1 MLKKL
6 PKNILFLGLLFFI
19 AGCSSAKLFYSY
31 GDSIASW
38 QLDSY
43 FDLTNEQEEWVEERM
58 RLHLE
63 WHHNEELPR
72 YRRFLLDIQNSA
84 KNGLTM
90 SELDEGFYRFGTKVD
105 RIFER
110 LIPDAVLFLSEIS
123 PEQINNLELVMDE
136 ENEEMMK
143 RMENQQELIQERHE
157 NFWDQMED
165 WFGEFSISQREQIT
179 ELQTKWFT
187 ESPDP
192 SPERMERR
200 RKSQLQFLA
209 LLRSV
214 PEKKELEKWFRQW
227 SLSWEGETNP
237 ARKTKIIQNKKR
249 ILLIDAILSPEQQ
262 LHAVRELDDWVEILE
277 EKIENP

>member
-6 PKNILFLGLLFFI
+6 PKIILFLGLLFFI

-31 GDSIASW
+31 GDSIVSW

-72 YRRFLLDIQNSA
+72 YRRFLLDIQKSA
-84 KNGLTM
+84 KDGLTM

-110 LIPDAVLFLSEIS
+110 LIPDVVLFLSEIS

-227 SLSWEGETNP
+227 SLSWEVDTNP

-262 LHAVRELDDWVEILE
+262 LHAVRELDDWLEILE

>member
-6 PKNILFLGLLFFI
+6 PKIILFLGLLFFI

-31 GDSIASW
+31 GDSIVSW

-72 YRRFLLDIQNSA
+72 YRRFLLDIQKSA
-84 KNGLTM
+84 KDGLTM

-110 LIPDAVLFLSEIS
+110 LIPDVVLFLSEIS

-227 SLSWEGETNP
+227 SLSWEGDTNP

-262 LHAVRELDDWVEILE
+262 LHAVRELDDWLEILE

>member
-6 PKNILFLGLLFFI
+6 PKIILFLGLLFFI

-72 YRRFLLDIQNSA
+72 YRRFLLDIQKSA
-84 KNGLTM
+84 KDGLTM

>member
-6 PKNILFLGLLFFI
+6 PKIILFLGLLFFI
-19 AGCSSAKLFYSY
+19 AGCSSAKFFYSY

-72 YRRFLLDIQNSA
+72 YRRFLLDIQKSA
-84 KNGLTM
+84 KDGLTM

-200 RKSQLQFLA
+200 RKSQLQFLD

>member
-1 MLKKL
+1 MLKQL
-6 PKNILFLGLLFFI
+6 PKIILFLGLLFFI

-72 YRRFLLDIQNSA
+72 YRRFLLDIQKSA
-84 KNGLTM
+84 KDGLTM

>member
-72 YRRFLLDIQNSA
+72 YRRFLLDIQKSA
-84 KNGLTM
+84 KDGLTM

-157 NFWDQMED
+157 NFWEQMED

>member
-72 YRRFLLDIQNSA
+72 YRRFLLDIQKSA
-84 KNGLTM
+84 KDGLTM

-262 LHAVRELDDWVEILE
+262 LHAVRELDDWLEILE

>member
-6 PKNILFLGLLFFI
+6 PKIILFLGLLFFI

-31 GDSIASW
+31 GDSIVSW

-72 YRRFLLDIQNSA
+72 YRRFLLDIQKSA
-84 KNGLTM
+84 KDGLTM

-227 SLSWEGETNP
+227 SLSWEGDTNP

>member
-6 PKNILFLGLLFFI
+6 PKIILFLGLLFFI

-31 GDSIASW
+31 GDSIVSW

-110 LIPDAVLFLSEIS
+110 LIPDVVLFLSEIS

-227 SLSWEGETNP
+227 SLSWEGDTNP

-262 LHAVRELDDWVEILE
+262 LHAVRELDDWLEILE

>member
-6 PKNILFLGLLFFI
+6 PKIILFLGLLFFI

-31 GDSIASW
+31 GDSIVSW

-72 YRRFLLDIQNSA
+72 YRRFLLDIQKSA
-84 KNGLTM
+84 KDGLTM

-110 LIPDAVLFLSEIS
+110 LIPDVVLFLSEIS

>member
-6 PKNILFLGLLFFI
+6 PKIILFLGLLFFI

-72 YRRFLLDIQNSA
+72 YRRFLLDIQKSA
-84 KNGLTM
+84 KDGLTM

-123 PEQINNLELVMDE
+123 PEQINNFELVMDE

-143 RMENQQELIQERHE
+143 RMENQQELTQERHE

-192 SPERMERR
+192 STERMERR

-214 PEKKELEKWFRQW
+214 PEKKELEKWFRHW

>member
-6 PKNILFLGLLFFI
+6 PKIILFLGLLFFI

-31 GDSIASW
+31 GDSIVSW

-72 YRRFLLDIQNSA
+72 YRRFLLDIQKSA
-84 KNGLTM
+84 KDGLTM

-110 LIPDAVLFLSEIS
+110 LIPDVVLFLSEIS

-179 ELQTKWFT
+179 ELRVKWFT

-192 SPERMERR
+192 SAERMERR

>member
-1 MLKKL
+1 MPKKL
-6 PKNILFLGLLFFI
+6 PKIILFLGLLFFI

-58 RLHLE
+58 RLQLE
-63 WHHNEELPR
+63 WHLNEELPR
-72 YRRFLLDIQNSA
+72 YRRFLLDIQKSA
-84 KNGLTM
+84 KDGLTM

-143 RMENQQELIQERHE
+143 RMEKQQELIQERHE
-157 NFWDQMED
+157 NFWEQMED

>member
-6 PKNILFLGLLFFI
+6 PKIILFLGLLFFI

-72 YRRFLLDIQNSA
+72 YRRFLLDIQKSA
-84 KNGLTM
+84 KDGITM

-249 ILLIDAILSPEQQ
+249 ILLIDAILSPKQQ

>member
-6 PKNILFLGLLFFI
+6 PKIILFLGLLFFI

-72 YRRFLLDIQNSA
+72 YRRFLLDIQKSA
-84 KNGLTM
+84 KDGLTM

-123 PEQINNLELVMDE
+123 PEQINNFELVMDE

-143 RMENQQELIQERHE
+143 RMENQQELTQERHE

-165 WFGEFSISQREQIT
+165 WFGEFSISQQEQIT

>member
-72 YRRFLLDIQNSA
+72 YRRFLLDIQKSA
-84 KNGLTM
+84 KDGLTM

>member
-6 PKNILFLGLLFFI
+6 PKIILFLGFLFFI

-72 YRRFLLDIQNSA
+72 YRRFLLDIQKSA
-84 KNGLTM
+84 KDGLTM

-227 SLSWEGETNP
+227 SLSWEGDTNP